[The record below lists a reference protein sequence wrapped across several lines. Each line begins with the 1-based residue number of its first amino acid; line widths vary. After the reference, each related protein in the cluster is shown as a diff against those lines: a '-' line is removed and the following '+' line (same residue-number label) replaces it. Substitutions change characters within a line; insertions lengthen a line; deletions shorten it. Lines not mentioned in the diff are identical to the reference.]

1 MGNKIILFFLSIL
14 MFSKLSHFILRM
26 MGWSFKGSWP
36 EGYKKLMVIVVPHT
50 SNWDF
55 PLGVLYR
62 SYLNREVKFVGK
74 ASLFRF
80 PVKGLLKAMGGIP
93 VNRSKSSNFVD
104 NVIKLYNDRETLF
117 IQLAPEGTRKK
128 VKKLKSGFYYIAQGA
143 NIPILMIKFNYKDKE
158 FEIGEP
164 LMPSDFEK
172 DMKQIDDFYRNT
184 IGYNKEYSYL
194 CD

>member
-1 MGNKIILFFLSIL
+1 
-14 MFSKLSHFILRM
+14 MFSKLSHFILRAI
-26 MGWSFKGSWP
+26 GWSFKGAWP
-36 EGYKKLMVIVVPHT
+36 EDHKKLMVIVVPHT

-62 SYLNREVKFVGK
+62 SYLNRKVKFVMK

-104 NVIKLYNDRETLF
+104 NVIEHYNKRDSLF
-117 IQLAPEGTRKK
+117 IQLAPEGTRTK
-128 VKKLKSGFYYIAQGA
+128 VDKLKSGFYYIAQGA
-143 NIPILMIKFNYKDKE
+143 QIPILMIKFNYGTKE

-164 LMPSDFEK
+164 LFPTDFKK
-172 DMKQIDDFYRNT
+172 DMERIDDFYRNT
-184 IGYNKEYSYL
+184 IGFHKEYSYL